1 MCSPPFLK
9 ASRIGGELGSAAVKL
24 VEEATGRSDA
34 GADGGAGGA
43 GAEPLE
49 SYFCARSPSSERGKE
64 KRRKEKVI
72 LISKCLKSLC
82 FSPSRPS
89 QKPDG
94 LCR

>member
-1 MCSPPFLK
+1 MSEVWCKLVYATILQDFGHIFFATIFPMCSPPFLK

-49 SYFCARSPSSERGKE
+49 SYFCARSPREERK
-64 KRRKEKVI
+64 KAQAR
-72 LISKCLKSLC
+72 
-82 FSPSRPS
+82 
-89 QKPDG
+89 
-94 LCR
+94 